1 MISGYFGVPGCGKT
15 TILTRIAQK
24 ELRRIRKGK
33 SKYRHV
39 LTNFY
44 CEGCERVQLNDY
56 KRYVTHD
63 SLVLLDELTIDADSR
78 SHKSFPPEVKEF
90 IVMHRHLGND
100 IIYFI
105 QDYSRVDKTIRELTF
120 DLWYVRKPVLPFFNR
135 FSVARRI
142 FRNIT
147 INEFTSD
154 LVLGYRFS
162 KFLERLFVPKGTVK
176 IIYRPPWYKYF
187 DSFDEGNLASVP
199 ELEYIPWDDITI
211 KSDIISLQ

>member
-15 TILTRIAQK
+15 TILAKKAQL
-24 ELRRIRKGK
+24 ELRRMRKGK
-33 SKYRHV
+33 SPYKHV

-44 CEGCERVQLNDY
+44 CEGCEKIQLHDY

-63 SLVLLDELTIDADSR
+63 CLVLLDELTLDADSR
-78 SHKSFPPEVKEF
+78 SHKSFPAEIKEF

-100 IIYFI
+100 IIYFV
-105 QDYSRVDKTIRELTF
+105 QDYSRVDKTIRELTY
-120 DLWYVRKPVLPFFNR
+120 DLWYVRKPVFPLVNR
-135 FSVARRI
+135 LSIARRI

-162 KFLERLFVPKGTVK
+162 KFLERLFISCAQIT
-176 IIYRPPWYKYF
+176 YRPRWYKFF
-187 DSFDEGNLASVP
+187 DSFDEGSLADVP
-199 ELEYIPWDDITI
+199 ELPYVSWDAALPDGDVLN
-211 KSDIISLQ
+211 S